1 MIPVLA
7 EIQNPARIEQLLL
20 LFLQA
25 GQDNVQKGRNSTPS
39 PRAAVP
45 PTHFL
50 SENAKKTDRRGTTRT
65 KNAKKQNA
73 LYPHKNARHC
83 VDTRKQVITQKI
95 KNDAS

>member
-7 EIQNPARIEQLLL
+7 EIQNPARIEQLLP

-25 GQDNVQKGRNSTPS
+25 GQDNVQKGRNITPS

-50 SENAKKTDRRGTTRT
+50 SENAKKQTAAARRAQKTPKNRMPYTR
-65 KNAKKQNA
+65 
-73 LYPHKNARHC
+73 
-83 VDTRKQVITQKI
+83 I
-95 KNDAS
+95 KTPAIASMPENR

>member
-25 GQDNVQKGRNSTPS
+25 GQDNVQKGRNITPS
-39 PRAAVP
+39 PHAAVP

-65 KNAKKQNA
+65 KT
-73 LYPHKNARHC
+73 PKNRMPY
-83 VDTRKQVITQKI
+83 TRI
-95 KNDAS
+95 KTPAIASMPENR